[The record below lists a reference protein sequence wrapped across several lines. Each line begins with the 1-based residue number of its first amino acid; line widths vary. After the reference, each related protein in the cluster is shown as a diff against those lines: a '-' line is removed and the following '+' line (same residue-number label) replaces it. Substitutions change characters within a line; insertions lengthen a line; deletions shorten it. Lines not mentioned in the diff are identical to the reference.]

1 MAAATTVNFASPVIC
16 TPRSY
21 DMTRRRI
28 TLCSMAETIVQ
39 YAACELEVSVPMLG
53 IQAADHV
60 LAACQQKQ
68 AFARVTKASVRARVA
83 ELQANAAVNTVVTI
97 ERLTAELEEARQL
110 AIARGNA
117 SAAVL
122 AIVAKAK
129 LHGLINRDQAGA
141 MADKDADPPARQRTP
156 PRTCSHDCVC
166 ASSWGSAAAHR
177 PKSEYYRSNSAGREI
192 A

>member
-1 MAAATTVNFASPVIC
+1 
-16 TPRSY
+16 
-21 DMTRRRI
+21 
-28 TLCSMAETIVQ
+28 MAETIVQ

-110 AIARGNA
+110 AIARG
-117 SAAVL
+117 SGTPIECIFPVF
-122 AIVAKAK
+122 VHDVQD
-129 LHGLINRDQAGA
+129 HGVRRSP
-141 MADKDADPPARQRTP
+141 DKK
-156 PRTCSHDCVC
+156 
-166 ASSWGSAAAHR
+166 HR
-177 PKSEYYRSNSAGREI
+177 PIAAGFLI
-192 A
+192 QT